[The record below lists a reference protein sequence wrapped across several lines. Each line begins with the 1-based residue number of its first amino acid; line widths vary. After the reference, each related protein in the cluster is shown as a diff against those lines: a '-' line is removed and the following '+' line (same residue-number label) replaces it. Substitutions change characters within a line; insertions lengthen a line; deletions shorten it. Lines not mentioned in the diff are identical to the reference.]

1 MPKFQ
6 KNSSPQKKAYVD
18 LRCHR
23 QTLKVTVGKQFC
35 YRFSLLFLQSFPRK
49 KWHAVAASLGKRY
62 RENLSIFRI
71 RAALALPVE
80 DFGVF
85 ALHLSPHVAERNQQ
99 HSNSLGAHFCLWTNK
114 QTPFAHKSAGGA
126 SLKSIHWTHW
136 VRKLSKV
143 SLVRN
148 SNLLRIRLTRGAH
161 FALLYSLPFA
171 ISCGAFSWIPS
182 RFERPVGLSIAP
194 TWRL

>member
-1 MPKFQ
+1 VEVSVV
-6 KNSSPQKKAYVD
+6 KNCLNEHRCQFLECPNFRRILRLKKAYVD
-18 LRCHR
+18 LRCYR

-99 HSNSLGAHFCLWTNK
+99 HSNSLGAHFCL
-114 QTPFAHKSAGGA
+114 
-126 SLKSIHWTHW
+126 
-136 VRKLSKV
+136 
-143 SLVRN
+143 
-148 SNLLRIRLTRGAH
+148 
-161 FALLYSLPFA
+161 
-171 ISCGAFSWIPS
+171 
-182 RFERPVGLSIAP
+182 
-194 TWRL
+194 